1 MVIKKII
8 LKILLIIFFTPIS
21 FLEAKK
27 NDFKPADSIKSYCLG
42 KISNH
47 SFSEIKKIEI
57 KVNKNKVWAKNLLN
71 LHVELESE
79 KAKSQ
84 HKNWFPDFRI
94 SDKFKKKFKSKIYI
108 DYKDSTKCVF
118 NSFVRVTGD
127 LWWHLGWD
135 RGTPISSIN
144 IELLDGNVDNIT
156 RFKLLLPAAR
166 YGFNEIFTSIFL
178 KHLNF
183 LSPKTFYVKGK
194 INGFTSNY
202 IFQEDLR
209 KEFLENSG
217 LKEGPILE
225 GDERFT
231 ISLKDSEHLFEKK
244 TNLSKLANKA
254 YAKKSSLNS
263 HVALESVSNL
273 NKLYLLNHKAVYP
286 ENFNKNINLYL
297 FTDYFFRNKNIIE
310 KLETYEALIYAIDA
324 AHSLSFDDRRFYYD
338 SINRSFLPIYYDG
351 KSKILENVQIT
362 QDKDLTNTSSLE
374 AKRGAEKALKK
385 TLAINRS
392 ILKKEL
398 NEAGLKITLEELD
411 KVISKIILRLKII
424 DASSPPEIDITDK
437 KSYFSSFSDEETRK
451 KKLVFAQPKTKEF
464 FICDFKKENCI
475 TYKTDKEEYDNY
487 LADALN
493 QDFNVL
499 QKKFEIQNDLIF
511 VHSDVNFEK
520 SELRINDHP
529 INWKEIKVD
538 NSTLMYNEFIDL
550 KVDKNEKIVII
561 SQTNN
566 NGIVL
571 FKNGSLNDW
580 QIQFKGSLNNSNIIN
595 NKLNPFNLTGCL
607 NIYNMDL
614 INVSFK
620 INDSN
625 CEDAIN
631 LIQTRGTINEI
642 DVDTS
647 VSDAVDMDF
656 SNLQVEN
663 INIKNS
669 LNDCLDLSYGKYFIN
684 KLTVSKCG
692 DKGLSVGEKSKLNLD
707 TFISEDTMMAVA
719 SKDSSIIQLNLT
731 DIKNTEVCFAAYRKK
746 QEFTGGKILIN
757 SSNCAKDKNF
767 TSKGSEIV
775 FLK

>member
-1 MVIKKII
+1 MVIKKIL
-8 LKILLIIFFTPIS
+8 LKILLIIFLTPIS

-27 NDFKPADSIKSYCLG
+27 NDFKPVDSIKSYCLG
-42 KISNH
+42 KISNY

-71 LHVELESE
+71 LHVEFESE

-84 HKNWFPDFRI
+84 HENWFPNFRI

-135 RGTPISSIN
+135 KGTPISSIN

-156 RFKLLLPAAR
+156 RFKLLLPASR
-166 YGFNEIFTSIFL
+166 YGSNEIFTSIFL

-244 TNLSKLANKA
+244 TNLSKIANKA
-254 YAKKSSLNS
+254 YAKKSSSNS

-273 NKLYLLNHKAVYP
+273 NKLYLLNHKANYP
-286 ENFNKNINLYL
+286 ENFSKNINLYL

-310 KLETYEALIYAIDA
+310 KLETYEALVYAIDA

-351 KSKILENVQIT
+351 KSKILENEQIT
-362 QDKDLTNTSSLE
+362 KDKDLTNASSSE

-385 TLAINRS
+385 TLEINKS
-392 ILKKEL
+392 NLKKEL
-398 NEAGLKITLEELD
+398 NEAGLKISLEELD
-411 KVISKIILRLKII
+411 KVITKIILRLKII
-424 DASSPPEIDITDK
+424 GTSSPPEINIANK

-464 FICDFKKENCI
+464 LICDFKKENCI
-475 TYKTDKEEYDNY
+475 SYKTDREEYDNY
-487 LADALN
+487 LADVLN
-493 QDFNVL
+493 QDFNAL
-499 QKKFEIQNDLIF
+499 QKKFKIQNDLIF
-511 VHSDVNFEK
+511 VHSDANFEK
-520 SELRINDHP
+520 SELKINDYP

-538 NSTLMYNEFIDL
+538 NTTLMYNEFIDL
-550 KVDKNEKIVII
+550 KVDKNDKIVII
-561 SQTNN
+561 TQTNN

-607 NIYNMDL
+607 NIHNMDL
-614 INVSFK
+614 VNVSFK
-620 INDSN
+620 INDSS

-642 DVDTS
+642 YVDSS

-669 LNDCLDLSYGKYFIN
+669 LNDCLDLSYGKYIIN
-684 KLTVSKCG
+684 KLTVNKCG

-707 TFISEDTMMAVA
+707 TFISKDTKMAVA
-719 SKDSSIIQLNLT
+719 SKDSSTIQLNLT

-746 QEFTGGKILIN
+746 QEFTGGRILIN
-757 SSNCAKDKNF
+757 SSNCSKDKNF